1 MTGDRG
7 FSIVESAVSIA
18 VVSIVMTAVTS
29 FFVINT
35 RVGREQNDTDVAVN
49 LAIGALS
56 RVHSIRGSSLPYG
69 RDVAASHLQWNSPA
83 PGVAA
88 YQADS
93 VETWDPTAPAGSGST
108 ALLPTDPITTTVGSL
123 TYSQNFYVGQCWQS
137 GATGACGPAAGP
149 GDVPMFRVIVAI
161 TWADPA
167 ACPAALCSYV
177 TATLVSS
184 AAADP
189 VFLLSG

>member
-7 FSIVESAVSIA
+7 FTIVESAVSIA
-18 VVSIVMTAVTS
+18 LVGIVMTAATS

-35 RVGREQNDTDVAVN
+35 RVGREQNDTDIAVN
-49 LAIGALS
+49 LAIDALS
-56 RVHSIRGSSLPYG
+56 RVRSIRGSSLPYG
-69 RDVAASHLQWNSPA
+69 RDAAASHLQWNSPA

-93 VETWDPTAPAGSGST
+93 VETWDPAASAGSGST
-108 ALLPTDPITTTVGSL
+108 ALLPTDPVTTAVGGL
-123 TYSQNFYVGQCWQS
+123 TYSQNFYVGKCWQS
-137 GATGACGPAAGP
+137 DATGACGPAAGT

-161 TWADPA
+161 TWPDAA
-167 ACPAALCSYV
+167 ACPATICSYV